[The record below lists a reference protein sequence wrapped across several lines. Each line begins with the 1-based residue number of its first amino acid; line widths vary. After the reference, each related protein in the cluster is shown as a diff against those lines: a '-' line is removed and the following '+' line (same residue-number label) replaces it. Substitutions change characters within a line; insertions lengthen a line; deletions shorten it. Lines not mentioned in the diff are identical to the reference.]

1 MSENSDLAAIEHGGG
16 RGGGDPVGLFANVV
30 AAIGTVW
37 TFLLMFLIVADVVGR
52 SFLSRPITGVAEIAA
67 HSIVAIVFLQLAAAV
82 HAKRMTRADFLIERL
97 HIDAPRLARGIE
109 IAFLLTGAAIM
120 LMIAYAGWKP
130 LSDAWRA
137 GEFFG
142 VRGVFTIPT
151 WPFRAIIIF
160 GSVLAAIVFAV
171 QAAQEIAGFGRRS
184 DLGRGA

>member
-1 MSENSDLAAIEHGGG
+1 MSENSDLATIE
-16 RGGGDPVGLFANVV
+16 RGGGQRPSDPVGIIANIV
-30 AAIGTVW
+30 AAIGTIW

-97 HIDAPRLARGIE
+97 HVESPKLAGVIE
-109 IAFLLTGAAIM
+109 AVFFAVGGAIM
-120 LMIAYAGWKP
+120 LMIAYAGWTP
-130 LSDAWRA
+130 LAAAWAA

-151 WPFRAIIIF
+151 WPFRATIVF
-160 GSVLAAIVFAV
+160 GSVLAALVFLL
-171 QAAQEIAGFGRRS
+171 QMKQELARIGL
-184 DLGRGA
+184 LGR